1 MKYYIDF
8 GFCFGAFV
16 MGCMFFKDYLNQP
29 YCSIKRLVSS
39 TLLIFLTSMKCSY
52 DIYQIIQSLIQ

>member
-8 GFCFGAFV
+8 GFCFGAFI
-16 MGCMFFKDYLNQP
+16 MGCMFFNNNLEQP
-29 YCSIKRLVSS
+29 YFSMRRLLSS

-52 DIYQIIQSLIQ
+52 DIYQIIQSLI